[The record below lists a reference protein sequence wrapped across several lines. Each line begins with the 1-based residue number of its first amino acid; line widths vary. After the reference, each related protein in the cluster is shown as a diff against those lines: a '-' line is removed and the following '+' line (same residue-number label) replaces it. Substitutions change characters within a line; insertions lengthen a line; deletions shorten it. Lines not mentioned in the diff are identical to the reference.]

1 MKMRRKSRKSSKA
14 IALGLGLTLAVTS
27 MLTACSESG
36 ASGEGRTV
44 VIAGSTSVQPFAEVM
59 AADYEGLF
67 RGSPVDVQGGGS
79 GNGIIAARTG
89 VADIGMSSRPLR
101 RAEVD
106 CTRYASNERSCYERR
121 NVETGTYLE
130 YYERCGGCQRVVT
143 IALDGLALIVHPD
156 NPILDLS
163 LQQIR
168 DIYTREITNWSELG
182 WNAPLSNGDIHVV
195 TREEGS
201 GTRGAFE
208 EMVMQWRTTAVTQV
222 EVPVP
227 PCESCEHCESCGEG
241 RTVTYERRDVTN
253 HSASIHA
260 RTIVLNT
267 NGAIRQFVAGN
278 PNAIGYI
285 SLGTVEIDGLDP
297 VIGLSIDGVSPCT
310 ENVLTGMYG
319 LFRPFVFLIA
329 EDPMPETL
337 TFIEFMRSNDGQA
350 ILIEKGLVSGFD
362 ASGLAYT
369 GGAG

>member
-1 MKMRRKSRKSSKA
+1 M
-14 IALGLGLTLAVTS
+14 
-27 MLTACSESG
+27 
-36 ASGEGRTV
+36 
-44 VIAGSTSVQPFAEVM
+44 
-59 AADYEGLF
+59 
-67 RGSPVDVQGGGS
+67 
-79 GNGIIAARTG
+79 
-89 VADIGMSSRPLR
+89 ADIGMSSRGLR
-101 RAEVD
+101 GE
-106 CTRYASNERSCYERR
+106 E
-121 NVETGTYLE
+121 LE
-130 YYERCGGCQRVVT
+130 SRHVT
-143 IALDGLALIVHPD
+143 IARDGLALVVNQD
-156 NPILDLS
+156 NPVADLT
-163 LQQIR
+163 LEQIR
-168 DIYTREITNWSELG
+168 EIYTREITNWSELG

-297 VIGLSIDGVSPCT
+297 VIGVRIGGVEPT
-310 ENVLTGMYG
+310 PENVLNESYG
-319 LFRPFVFLIA
+319 LFRPFIFIIGGD
-329 EDPMPETL
+329 EDEPASPETRTFVEFILSNEGQGFL
-337 TFIEFMRSNDGQA
+337 T
-350 ILIEKGLVSGFD
+350 EKYGLVQSPD
-362 ASGLAYT
+362 ASGLSFT
-369 GGAG
+369 GGAA